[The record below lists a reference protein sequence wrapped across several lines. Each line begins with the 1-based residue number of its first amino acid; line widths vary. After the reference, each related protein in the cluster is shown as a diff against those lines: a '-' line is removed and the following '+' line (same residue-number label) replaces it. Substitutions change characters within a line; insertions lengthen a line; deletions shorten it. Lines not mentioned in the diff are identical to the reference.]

1 MNKPLVAV
9 VMGSDSDLPVMKAA
23 VDTLRSFGIEH
34 EVTIVSAHRT
44 PKKMVEYAAAA
55 EGRGVEVIIA
65 GAGGAAH
72 LAGMFAAVT
81 TLPVIG
87 VPIASPNLNGL
98 DALLAMVQMPSGV
111 PVATVA
117 IDGARNAAILAA
129 EILALKYPAI
139 KHAVADH
146 KKELEK
152 SAEEKSKK
160 LAGLGV
166 EGYLAQKGKQAK

>member
-1 MNKPLVAV
+1 MSKPLVAV
-9 VMGSDSDLPVMKAA
+9 VMGSDSDLALMKAA
-23 VDTLRSFGIEH
+23 VDTLQDFGIEH
-34 EVTIVSAHRT
+34 EVAIVSAHRT

-55 EGRGVEVIIA
+55 EARGIEVIIA

-87 VPIASPNLNGL
+87 VPIAGPNLGGL
-98 DALLAMVQMPSGV
+98 DALLSMVQMPSGV

-139 KHAVADH
+139 KHQVADH
-146 KKELEK
+146 KRDLEK
-152 SAEEKSKK
+152 AAEEKSNK
-160 LAGLGV
+160 LASSGV
-166 EGYLAQKGKQAK
+166 EGYLAKRPKRGK

>member
-1 MNKPLVAV
+1 MSKPLVAV

-146 KKELEK
+146 KNDLEK

-166 EGYLAQKGKQAK
+166 EGYLAQKGKEAK